1 MSATTA
7 WHRVTALIAITAA
20 ALVGVAPLAGAGAKS
35 PYDPNIDPTKFV
47 GTIDN
52 PYFPLVPGTRWVY
65 EGDTDEGRERVEV
78 EVTNE
83 TKQVA
88 GIAATVV
95 RDRAFVDGA
104 LVEDTFDWFA
114 QDRAGNVW
122 YLGEA
127 TQEFEDGKPTTK
139 KGSWEAG
146 VEGAKPGII
155 MPAQP
160 RTGRSYRQEYLKGE
174 AEDEAT
180 IVKVDAKAFVPYGGF
195 TAAVKT
201 KDYTRLEPKLLEHK
215 WYAPLVGLV
224 AENTVR
230 GGSGRLELVEY
241 TPPTG

>member
-1 MSATTA
+1 MSVTKARLRAVAT
-7 WHRVTALIAITAA
+7 AITIC
-20 ALVGVAPLAGAGAKS
+20 ALVGVAPLAGAGGKN
-35 PYDPNIDPTKFV
+35 PYDPKVDPANFV

-65 EGDTDEGRERVEV
+65 EGDTDEGHERVET
-78 EVTNE
+78 EVMYE
-83 TKQVA
+83 TKQIL
-88 GIAATVV
+88 GITATVV
-95 RDRAFVDGA
+95 RDRAFVDGE

-127 TQEFEDGKPTTK
+127 TQEYENGKPTTA

-146 VEGAKPGII
+146 VEGARPGVI

-160 RTGRSYRQEYLKGE
+160 RPGRSYRQEYLKGE

-180 IVKVDAKAFVPYGGF
+180 ILKVDAKGSVPYGSF
-195 TAAVKT
+195 RSAVKT

-224 AENTVR
+224 QENTVR
-230 GGSGRLELVEY
+230 GGSGRLELVEFA
-241 TPPTG
+241 PPTS